1 MMKRLLASLLT
12 GATALSF
19 TGYGAPA
26 SDTTAVQAVQKRPD
40 ISAREAISSGFAVGR
55 AACCCREKKHRPF
68 SVKKTWHSQSGV
80 PYFLKKGWKGVTTTQ
95 ETGR

>member
-12 GATALSF
+12 GVTALSF

-55 AACCCREKKHRPF
+55 AACC
-68 SVKKTWHSQSGV
+68 
-80 PYFLKKGWKGVTTTQ
+80 
-95 ETGR
+95 

>member
-1 MMKRLLASLLT
+1 MSIGQSGFKKRREINMMKRLLASLLT
-12 GATALSF
+12 GVTALSF

-55 AACCCREKKHRPF
+55 AACC
-68 SVKKTWHSQSGV
+68 
-80 PYFLKKGWKGVTTTQ
+80 
-95 ETGR
+95 